1 MAEPPD
7 PLSHPSSHP
16 SPERDGAKRRKVA
29 AILALVVVAMVG
41 VAYASVPLYRAFCAA
56 TGFNGQAR
64 RVERASFTPI
74 ARQITVRFDT
84 NVKDLPWDF
93 APAAPTAQAQL
104 GKAGL
109 AYFKV
114 KNRSNAPLRGRAA
127 YNVFPEAAAAYF
139 IKTQCFCFSDQTI
152 GAGEE
157 VTFPVIFYVDPKFD
171 KDSSTANLSEILLS
185 YTFFP
190 VPPAKAA
197 EGATTAKTSAR

>member
-1 MAEPPD
+1 MAEPTQ
-7 PLSHPSSHP
+7 P

-29 AILALVVVAMVG
+29 AVLALLVVAMVG

-64 RVERASFTPI
+64 RADKASFTPI
-74 ARQITVRFDT
+74 ARKITVRFDT

-93 APAAPTAQAQL
+93 AAAAPTAEAQL

-114 KNRSNAPLRGRAA
+114 KNRSNAPMRGRAA

-139 IKTQCFCFSDQTI
+139 IKTQCFCFNDQTI
-152 GAGEE
+152 AAGQE
-157 VTFPVIFYVDPKFD
+157 VSFPVIYYVDPKFA
-171 KDSSTANLSEILLS
+171 KDSSTSALTEIVLS
-185 YTFFP
+185 YTFYP
-190 VPPAKAA
+190 VPESAPASPAA
-197 EGATTAKTSAR
+197 RS